1 MKAQPH
7 FAWPGK
13 HRVGVAFVL
22 GWLVAALF
30 LSRAEAALVGPGGYT
45 NTFAAQPDA
54 MDWSTTSLPGG
65 SIFLT
70 TAADL
75 NAAVQA
81 VSADA
86 IAGQVVL
93 DSGNPPAFATLA
105 AWSSTGGY
113 LVTRPTGNNATLLM
127 CRLVNGLGADSSG
140 IHIEY
145 ALTAAAPANEEVPAH
160 LVYYSLSGNSND
172 WILIPDL
179 STNTPACCYVTNAV
193 ADVIL
198 ASHWSNGSALYLL
211 FADDNGNASP
221 DVAYQI
227 DNFSVRTT
235 PSSNIG
241 IVITNQPADV
251 VVEAGSQAEFSV
263 GAVGSSIRY
272 QWYKNGAGILG
283 ATASNYKIT
292 SAKLNDAGQ
301 YLCVLSNA
309 LDIVPSRA
317 AILTV
322 MPDTTPP
329 KLVSAIS
336 PLSGTSVR
344 VTYSETVP
352 NAARN
357 TNYIITVSGTTNR
370 LAITGLSSTS
380 PSVTTIAT
388 AARVSGTS
396 YTLSVTNVMDAAGN
410 TIAPNTKT
418 LIATEDTLLAFTNV
432 WRLETNG
439 IDQGTEWRSM
449 PYNDSGWATGAG
461 CFDGKNTGNR
471 LQLAGQP
478 IKTFLPLSSPS
489 YPPPSDIPTYYF
501 RTHFN
506 FPGYTNAAV
515 LRLRHLIDE
524 GAVFFLNGIEMYRF
538 NLDSAQLPFGYGASV
553 LLGDAAIVGAVDLH
567 VTNLLTG
574 DNVLAVELHQG
585 NATSSDI
592 TFGAEIVGHSE
603 LIPFGPVLI
612 TNQPTVLQVTESQP
626 AVLGVEMVGA
636 LPRIFQWYSNDVA
649 VPNATSQFF
658 NIPVTSLMASG
669 SVFRVAIT
677 NGLGGSVSS
686 NILLSVLPDLEPP
699 SVLSANASSNFD
711 SVLVRFSERISA
723 ATATNISLYAI
734 TNQAGQNLQIF
745 EATLVDAVT
754 VRLLTA
760 QPNASEQY
768 ILRVSGMQ
776 DLSRASNLM
785 VPNAGVI
792 IGRTFQLV
800 NFDHTDETSL
810 WRFYSVD
817 MSDRP
822 ELDNAWKTCDYVEFM
837 NPLEGWEEGYG
848 LIGRLAGVVSLPAQ
862 LRTPAPMGGS
872 GFVYALP
879 CYYFRIKFNFRDS
892 PVGARLQLRHIIDDG
907 AVFYLNGLEF
917 GRFNIGQG
925 PVACATMASPV
936 VDAAIV
942 GPLTFSATNLVSGTN
957 VLAVEVHQNG
967 SASSDIVFGAELTA
981 ITASVV
987 LTDHIPRLGIL
998 LTNGEARLNWTVPG
1012 YTLEQAVAAAGAW
1025 ETVGGVV
1032 NTTFVTSATNA
1043 ARFFRLKQ

>member
-1 MKAQPH
+1 MKTLRSYFVWLAVLIAAGC
-7 FAWPGK
+7 FASGVK
-13 HRVGVAFVL
+13 AASVG
-22 GWLVAALF
+22 
-30 LSRAEAALVGPGGYT
+30 SGGYT
-45 NTFAAQPDA
+45 NAFGVIPPVA
-54 MDWSTTSLPGG
+54 DWS
-65 SIFLT
+65 FLSVT
-70 TAADL
+70 GASGDATDNAGIDATVQAVAASAI
-75 NAAVQA
+75 NAAV
-81 VSADA
+81 VADA
-86 IAGQVVL
+86 
-93 DSGNPPAFATLA
+93 GNPPAFNANA
-105 AWSSTGGY
+105 FWSSTGFY
-113 LVTRPTGNNATLLM
+113 LQTRPTGNKATLLM
-127 CRLVNGLGADSSG
+127 CTLVNGLGSAASSVN
-140 IHIEY
+140 IQY
-145 ALTAAAPANEEVPAH
+145 NLTSTASVAEEVPAH
-160 LVYYSLSGNSND
+160 LVYYSLSGAANS
-172 WILIPDL
+172 WIPVSALTVANPTCCY
-179 STNTPACCYVTNAV
+179 STNLNVNVT
-193 ADVIL
+193 L
-198 ASHWSNGSALYLL
+198 ASNWNAGATMYLV
-211 FADDNGNASP
+211 FADDNGSGSP
-221 DVAYQI
+221 DIAYQI
-227 DNFSVRTT
+227 DNFSFKAT
-235 PSSNIG
+235 PATPTP
-241 IVITNQPADV
+241 IVINSQPADLTV
-251 VVEAGSQAEFSV
+251 ISGQQASFTV
-263 GAVGSSIRY
+263 GASGFPLSY
-272 QWYKNGAGILG
+272 QWYRNVTKIAG
-283 ATASNYKIT
+283 ATSPTFSISIATNGS
-292 SAKLNDAGQ
+292 AGQ
-301 YLCVLSNA
+301 YFCVLSNQ
-309 LDIVPSRA
+309 VSGNVTSRVA
-317 AILTV
+317 TLTV
-322 MPDTTPP
+322 LTDNFPP
-329 KLVSAIS
+329 TILSAVS
-336 PLSGTSVR
+336 PLAGTSVR
-344 VTYSETVP
+344 VLFSEAVT
-352 NAARN
+352 NGARN

-370 LAITGLSSTS
+370 LNITGVSATS
-380 PSVTTIAT
+380 PSIITLATT
-388 AARVSGTS
+388 ARVPGTS
-396 YTLSVTNVMDAAGN
+396 YTLSVTNVRDTSGN
-410 TIAPNTKT
+410 VIAPNTQI
-418 LIATEDTLLAFTNV
+418 LIATEDNLLFMTNK
-432 WRLETNG
+432 WRIETNG
-439 IDQGTEWRSM
+439 VDLGTAWRA
-449 PYNDSGWATGAG
+449 PDYNDNSWAQGSGA
-461 CFDGKNTGNR
+461 FDGKNTGNR

-478 IKTFLPLSSPS
+478 INTFLPLNSPDFQGA
-489 YPPPSDIPTYYF
+489 SDTPTYYF

-723 ATATNISLYAI
+723 ATATNISLYNI
-734 TNQAGQNLQIF
+734 TNQAGHNLQII
-745 EATLVDAVT
+745 EATMVDAVT

-760 QPNASEQY
+760 QPSASEQY
-768 ILRVSGMQ
+768 VLRVSGMQ
-776 DLSRASNLM
+776 DMSRASNLM

-892 PVGARLQLRHIIDDG
+892 PTGARLQLRHIIDDG
-907 AVFYLNGLEF
+907 AVFYLNGQEF
-917 GRFNIGQG
+917 GRFNIGPG
-925 PVACATMASPV
+925 AVACAAMASSV

-942 GPLTFSATNLVSGTN
+942 GPFTFSATNLVSGTN